1 MKVLKNSKLNS
12 IPPVSMPIDD
22 LTDLP
27 YIPTSPLPAK
37 SAALYI
43 VGQPGSGKTSLW
55 NSLLLSHPTKKNRTI
70 PRFYYRYFDRIYL
83 ISPSMNTLPLSKL
96 KLNDERMFMKYNDE
110 ILDGILEEEREGEN
124 LNNVIVLDDCIR
136 DLSKS
141 KNLCRTILNRRHQT
155 QNPDEDG
162 QAGLSIWITSQK
174 YNGLPLYLRAN
185 LSHLMVFQTKNR
197 KELDA
202 LKDEVMGDLT
212 KKEQDD
218 VLDLAWKDRYG
229 FLFIDLNKK
238 KEDRYYQNFNKIV
251 FDDDSIDDDD
261 DDDDEDY

>member
-1 MKVLKNSKLNS
+1 MKVLKNTKLNY
-12 IPPVSMPIDD
+12 IPPVNMPIDD
-22 LTDLP
+22 LSDLP
-27 YIPTSPLPAK
+27 YLPASPLPPK
-37 SAALYI
+37 SFAMYI

-55 NSLLLSHPTKKNRTI
+55 NSLLLSHPTKKNKTI
-70 PRFYYRYFDRIYL
+70 PRMYYRFFDHVWL

-96 KLNDERMFMKYNDE
+96 KLKDERMFMKYNDD
-110 ILDGILEEEREGEN
+110 ILDEILEEEREGEN
-124 LNNVIVLDDCIR
+124 LNNVIILDDCIR

-155 QNPDEDG
+155 QNNDEEG
-162 QAGLSIWITSQK
+162 QSGLSIMITSQK

-185 LSHLMVFQTKNR
+185 ISHIMVFQTKNR

-202 LKDEVMGDLT
+202 LKDEVMADLT
-212 KKEQDD
+212 PKEQDE
-218 VLDLAWKDRYG
+218 VLDLAWKDKYG

-251 FDDDSIDDDD
+251 FEDETTEDDEDDDD
-261 DDDDEDY
+261 Y

>member
-1 MKVLKNSKLNS
+1 MKVLKNTKLNY

-27 YIPTSPLPAK
+27 YIPSAPLPAK
-37 SAALYI
+37 SAAMYI

-55 NSLLLSHPTKKNRTI
+55 NSLLLSHPTKKNKSI
-70 PRFYYRYFDRIYL
+70 PRFYYRYFDKVFV

-96 KLNDERMFMKYNDE
+96 HLNKDRMYMKYNDSILE
-110 ILDGILEEEREGEN
+110 TILDEEREGEN
-124 LNNVIVLDDCIR
+124 LNNVIILDDCIR

-141 KNLCRTILNRRHQT
+141 KDLCRTILNRRHQT
-155 QNPDEDG
+155 QNPEKEE
-162 QAGLSIWITSQK
+162 QAGLSIFITSQK

-185 LSHLMVFQTKNR
+185 ISHIMVFQTKNK

-202 LKDEVMGDLT
+202 LKDEVMGDL
-212 KKEQDD
+212 KPKEQDE
-218 VLDLAWKDRYG
+218 VLKIAWKDKYG

-251 FDDDSIDDDD
+251 FEDESTDDDY
-261 DDDDEDY
+261 DED

>member
-1 MKVLKNSKLNS
+1 MKVLKNTKLQY
-12 IPPVSMPIDD
+12 IPPISMPIDD
-22 LTDLP
+22 LSDLP
-27 YIPTSPLPAK
+27 YIPAAPLPAK
-37 SAALYI
+37 SFALYI

-55 NSLLLSHPTKKNRTI
+55 NSLLLSHPTKKNKSI
-70 PRFYYRYFDRIYL
+70 PRMYYRFFDHVWL

-96 KLNDERMFMKYNDE
+96 KLKDERMFMKYNDE
-110 ILDGILEEEREGEN
+110 ILDEILEEEREGEN
-124 LNNVIVLDDCIR
+124 LNNVIILDDCIR

-155 QNPDEDG
+155 QNNDEEG
-162 QAGLSIWITSQK
+162 QAGLSIIITSQK

-185 LSHLMVFQTKNR
+185 LSHIMVFQTKNK

-202 LKDEVMGDLT
+202 LKDEVMADLT
-212 KKEQDD
+212 PEEQDD
-218 VLDLAWKDRYG
+218 VLALAWKDRYG

-251 FDDDSIDDDD
+251 FENDSTEDDDD
-261 DDDDEDY
+261 DDDY

>member
-1 MKVLKNSKLNS
+1 MKVLKNTKLDY
-12 IPPVSMPIDD
+12 IPAVSMPIDD
-22 LTDLP
+22 LKDLP
-27 YIPTSPLPAK
+27 YIPSSPLPAK
-37 SAALYI
+37 SAAVYI
-43 VGQPGSGKTSLW
+43 VGQPASGKTSLW
-55 NSLLLSHPTKKNRTI
+55 NSLLLSHPTKKNRKI
-70 PRFYYRYFDRIYL
+70 PRFYYRYFDRVYL

-110 ILDGILEEEREGEN
+110 ILDEILEEERNGEN
-124 LNNVIVLDDCIR
+124 LNNVIILDDCIR

-155 QNPDEDG
+155 QNPDEEG
-162 QAGLSIWITSQK
+162 QSGLSIFITSQK

-185 LSHLMVFQTKNR
+185 LSHIMVFATKNK

-202 LKDEVMGDLT
+202 LKDEVMGDLSST
-212 KKEQDD
+212 EQQG

-238 KEDRYYQNFNKIV
+238 KEERYYQNFNKIV
-251 FDDDSIDDDD
+251 FEDDSTES
-261 DDDDEDY
+261 DEDSDSDY

>member
-1 MKVLKNSKLNS
+1 MKVLKNTKLNY
-12 IPPVSMPIDD
+12 IPPVNMPIDD
-22 LTDLP
+22 LSDLP
-27 YIPTSPLPAK
+27 YIPASPLPPK
-37 SAALYI
+37 SFAMYI

-55 NSLLLSHPTKKNRTI
+55 NSLLLSHPTKKNKTI
-70 PRFYYRYFDRIYL
+70 PRMYYRFFDHVWL

-96 KLNDERMFMKYNDE
+96 KLKDERMFMKYNDD
-110 ILDGILEEEREGEN
+110 ILDEILEEEREGEN
-124 LNNVIVLDDCIR
+124 LNNVIILDDCIR

-155 QNPDEDG
+155 QNNDEDG
-162 QAGLSIWITSQK
+162 QSGLSIMITSQK

-185 LSHLMVFQTKNR
+185 ISHIMVFQTKNR

-202 LKDEVMGDLT
+202 LKDEVMADLT
-212 KKEQDD
+212 PKEQED
-218 VLDLAWKDRYG
+218 VLNLAWKDRYG

-251 FDDDSIDDDD
+251 FEDETTE
-261 DDDDEDY
+261 DDEDDDY

>member
-1 MKVLKNSKLNS
+1 MKILKNTKLNY

-22 LTDLP
+22 LSDLP
-27 YIPTSPLPAK
+27 YIPSAPLPPK
-37 SAALYI
+37 SFAMYI

-55 NSLLLSHPTKKNRTI
+55 NSLLLSHPTKKNKTI
-70 PRFYYRYFDRIYL
+70 PRMYYRFFDHVWL

-96 KLNDERMFMKYNDE
+96 KLKDSRMFMKYNDE
-110 ILDGILEEEREGEN
+110 ILDDILEEEREGEN
-124 LNNVIVLDDCIR
+124 LNNVIILDDCIR

-155 QNPDEDG
+155 QNNDEEG
-162 QAGLSIWITSQK
+162 QAGLSIIITSQK

-185 LSHLMVFQTKNR
+185 ISHIMVFQTKNK

-202 LKDEVMGDLT
+202 LKDEVMADLT
-212 KKEQDD
+212 PEEQDE

-251 FDDDSIDDDD
+251 FENDVSTEDDDD
-261 DDDDEDY
+261 DDDY